1 MNWVYTAF
9 ETPEEKL
16 ADAIEGIRA
25 LGVAGLSVTMP
36 HKAKVRQLLDE
47 ISDSARMLEAV
58 NCVVNDAGK
67 LKGHNTDGDGFLD
80 AVKHDSGLNMVDKK
94 VLIIGS
100 GGSARS
106 IIYSLAKAGVGEI
119 AVINRTKKKALDA
132 LELAGSV
139 ARHVDEDKI
148 SEVAA
153 EADLVVNATP
163 IGMSDLSLIHI

>member
-1 MNWVYTAF
+1 MN
-9 ETPEEKL
+9 L
-16 ADAIEGIRA
+16 
-25 LGVAGLSVTMP
+25 
-36 HKAKVRQLLDE
+36 
-47 ISDSARMLEAV
+47 
-58 NCVVNDAGK
+58 
-67 LKGHNTDGDGFLD
+67 
-80 AVKHDSGLNMVDKK
+80 VDKK

-139 ARHVDEDKI
+139 ARHVDKDKI

-163 IGMSDLSLIHI
+163 IGMSGAGNTANFPIEPNYCQRVSMR